1 MQHIGCITFV
11 RSGRRVLGRLLGV
24 IAFCSKKMKENPD
37 ERAVS
42 KSDRGEVMGNIS
54 VMKFCGKRQEKEGQG

>member
-1 MQHIGCITFV
+1 MHISDALLSSAVGGAFWAG
-11 RSGRRVLGRLLGV
+11 SLGV

-42 KSDRGEVMGNIS
+42 KSDRGEVMGTS
-54 VMKFCGKRQEKEGQG
+54 R